1 MLLFKVFWV
10 QMQMITTKFRDKTN
24 NNTWINVT
32 VKTDHITTDVLTE
45 EMLCISNIPQTMN
58 NVLYKCDIMG

>member
-10 QMQMITTKFRDKTN
+10 ELHIIKTKFRDKTN

-32 VKTDHITTDVLTE
+32 VKIDHLKTVVLTH
-45 EMLCISNIPQTMN
+45 EMLCIFNIPQTMN
-58 NVLYKCDIMG
+58 SVLYKCDIMA